1 MKKIAKVLLLIILCF
16 LMGCADSNEADR
28 NIAPTTLKQNE
39 YRIYCLNKEGTKL
52 QYYVRE
58 AVSDTSIELIKEL
71 FSYLSEDTNDLESQ
85 AAVEKDVVLQSVRI
99 VRERLYIYFS
109 KEYYNIEP
117 LKEVLVRAAIVKTL
131 SQVSGVSKVK
141 FYIDG
146 NEQKTAGGASV
157 GVMTAA
163 DFVDD
168 TTDLVM
174 DNNMTNIILYFTDEK
189 GLKLYSE
196 VREVYID
203 SRSSKEKIVLDELLK
218 GPKSADL
225 RKVLPDGLTIISVV
239 TRDGICYLDMDDTFL
254 TGNINVVDTI
264 PVYAIVN
271 SLTAI
276 SGVEEVQ
283 IMINGEIGK
292 TYRGVISFDVP
303 LMRRKDLLADSE

>member
-1 MKKIAKVLLLIILCF
+1 MKKTAKILLFIIMCF
-16 LMGCADSNEADR
+16 LMGCAEGNESDK
-28 NIAPTTLKQNE
+28 NIAPTTLKENE

-52 QYYVRE
+52 QYHVRE
-58 AVSDTSIELIKEL
+58 AVSDTPTELIKEL
-71 FSYLSEDTNDLESQ
+71 FSYLSENTNDLESQ
-85 AAVEKDVVLQSVRI
+85 AAVEKDVILQSVRI

-131 SQVSGVSKVK
+131 SQVSGVSKIK

-146 NEQKTAGGASV
+146 NEQKTASGALV

-168 TTDLVM
+168 TTDLVR
-174 DNNMTNIILYFTDEK
+174 DNNVTNIILYFTDEK
-189 GLKLYSE
+189 GLKLYPE

-203 SRSSKEKIVLDELLK
+203 SRSSKEKIVLDELLN
-218 GPKSADL
+218 GPKSANL
-225 RKVLPDGLTIISVV
+225 RKVLPDGLAIISIV

-303 LMRRKDLLADSE
+303 LTGRKDLLADSE